1 MAVFLN
7 YIKLI
12 RLHRPTGFFLLFI
25 PSMLSL
31 ALLEKLSFFNFY
43 YYISLFF
50 IGSVLM
56 RGAGCI
62 INDLCDHKYDIKV
75 SRTCNRPLASGSI
88 SFVGASIFLISLLLT
103 SLLILLQFN
112 FYTIIS
118 GFIILIFVALYPLMK
133 RVTYYPQLF
142 LGVTINF
149 GVIMVSLAL
158 TENVS
163 RETILLYLATIFWTI
178 IYDTIYAFQDIE
190 DDMIIGVR
198 SLAIKINNN
207 PKLLINILF
216 IIMSSILI
224 FIGYYSKLGPL
235 YFFFLLISLLFYSN
249 NIRSIDFNSKISC
262 AQFFTRN
269 IYFGFLL
276 LISFIFS

>member
-1 MAVFLN
+1 
-7 YIKLI
+7 
-12 RLHRPTGFFLLFI
+12 LHRPTGFFLLFI
-25 PSMLSL
+25 PPMLSL
-31 ALLEKLSFFNFY
+31 ALLEKLSFFNYY
-43 YYISLFF
+43 YYILLFL

-62 INDLCDHKYDIKV
+62 INDLCDYKYDMKI
-75 SRTCNRPLASGSI
+75 SRTCHRPIASGSI

-118 GFIILIFVALYPLMK
+118 GFIILIFIALYPLMK

-163 RETILLYLATIFWTI
+163 RETFLLYFATIFWTI

-190 DDMIIGVR
+190 DDIIIGVR
-198 SLAIKINNN
+198 SLAIRINSN

-224 FIGYYSKLGPL
+224 FIGYDSKLGPL
-235 YFFFLLISLLFYSN
+235 YFFFLLTSLLYYSSI
-249 NIRSIDFNSKISC
+249 IRSIDFTSKISC